1 MIWPEVGNI
10 IVVARRGEYNGCGQ
24 KRVIQ
29 RMWPEDGSI
38 NDWPEVGNIIVVAR
52 RGEYNGCGQKR
63 VIQRD
68 VARRGGHK

>member
-10 IVVARRGEYNGCGQ
+10 FVVARKGECNGCGQ

-38 NDWPEVGNIIVVAR
+38 NDLAR
-52 RGEYNGCGQKR
+52 SG
-63 VIQRD
+63 
-68 VARRGGHK
+68 